1 MQPRKQRR
9 ADLLGVLSQN
19 MNDNRLS
26 LSRGFIRLIL
36 YLAVALFTIIFLS
49 NSLRG
54 NASSQSRLSYGIST
68 QSRGNDG
75 SSIGKISSLT
85 GAAANSTTYQRSMA
99 LHERHNA
106 RFGYPMFTLGEE
118 ILPNSW
124 NKPLWLLSVLTQ
136 ELAKPVDERLQWLAW
151 IDSDVTL
158 MNPNIPLEAF
168 LPPRKAWSHI
178 NLVCTNDHN
187 GLSNGVFFLRVH
199 PWAVDLFT
207 TILSIKKYEPGLD
220 LEFEEQTAMELW
232 ILSDAYRKNVM
243 HVPQRWFNADV
254 GEWNGILAR
263 SGKPETI
270 DPPKKYKKRN
280 TFHQGDLLVHHTVRH
295 KKTKQ
300 EHMARWL
307 EVAESQQSDWEPELK
322 TTGLD
327 KEIKQ
332 FWETE
337 AKNEELRADKMVDEM
352 ESRRDRR
359 SKDE

>member
-1 MQPRKQRR
+1 
-9 ADLLGVLSQN
+9 
-19 MNDNRLS
+19 
-26 LSRGFIRLIL
+26 
-36 YLAVALFTIIFLS
+36 
-49 NSLRG
+49 
-54 NASSQSRLSYGIST
+54 
-68 QSRGNDG
+68 
-75 SSIGKISSLT
+75 
-85 GAAANSTTYQRSMA
+85 
-99 LHERHNA
+99 
-106 RFGYPMFTLGEE
+106 
-118 ILPNSW
+118 
-124 NKPLWLLSVLTQ
+124 
-136 ELAKPVDERLQWLAW
+136 
-151 IDSDVTL
+151 
-158 MNPNIPLEAF
+158 
-168 LPPRKAWSHI
+168 
-178 NLVCTNDHN
+178 
-187 GLSNGVFFLRVH
+187 
-199 PWAVDLFT
+199 
-207 TILSIKKYEPGLD
+207 
-220 LEFEEQTAMELW
+220 
-232 ILSDAYRKNVM
+232 M

-270 DPPKKYKKRN
+270 EPPQKYKKRN

-337 AKNEELRADKMVDEM
+337 AKNEEIRADKMVDEM